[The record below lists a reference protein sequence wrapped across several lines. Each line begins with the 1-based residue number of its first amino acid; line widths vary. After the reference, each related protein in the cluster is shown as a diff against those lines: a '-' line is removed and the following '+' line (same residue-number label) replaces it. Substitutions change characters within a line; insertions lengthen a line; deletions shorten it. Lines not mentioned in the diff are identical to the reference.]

1 MSGVCLRASVI
12 EGPPFTSAQE
22 SLTRE
27 QYERFMRPFDLAFLE
42 AIRGRGECHVLHA
55 HGERL
60 YWDRLLDYPVQ
71 AISWADVNGGP
82 SITGARKQTPLTL
95 MAGLDHVRFGEVS
108 AARVREQVR
117 RALAE
122 GAGGRFILA
131 PGCSLATYA
140 YPPLIRAAREESAR
154 PAR

>member
-1 MSGVCLRASVI
+1 
-12 EGPPFTSAQE
+12 
-22 SLTRE
+22 
-27 QYERFMRPFDLAFLE
+27 MRPFDLAFLE

-60 YWDRLLDYPVQ
+60 YWDRLLDYPAQ
-71 AISWADVNGGP
+71 AISWADRNGGP
-82 SITGARKQTPLTL
+82 SITEARTQTPLAL
-95 MAGLDHVRFGEVS
+95 MAGLDHVKFVEVG

-122 GAGGRFILA
+122 GGATRFILA

-140 YPPLIRAAREESAR
+140 YPPLIRAARDESAR